1 MKKFKV
7 LISDIIYIS
16 KATKVKNKKIRIV
29 LSAFLTNATAAF
41 DILIIILFSNFFI
54 KTDYENFIINFFI
67 ENEIFLAILIPLRF
81 ITIYLDKLNVFSLQ
95 LSISENLKLYLVD
108 DIYKKGNYSIA
119 DATYHITKL
128 TDHIAYFYGALSNT
142 LSGILQVFFYLIFLS
157 STNFN
162 AIAVFFGFA
171 IFLVYPTRY
180 LLKKGREN
188 MHFAYE
194 FGQNVAKTTER
205 LIENLFL
212 IKILKTK
219 TYEKKLFNLEIK
231 KFSNAQFKNYYF
243 GTLNTL
249 TPNFAV
255 MLSFSV
261 LILFFNF
268 VRFLTLDFMAIVIRM
283 VQSLGSVNS
292 SLNMLFNSQVHI
304 SKIKEIEENFKVSN
318 NFKRNLNSDL
328 HNAIELKNVEFQY
341 FNSEKPI
348 FSNLNLDI
356 KKGEHVVLTGPN
368 GSGKSTLIGI
378 LSGTLNPN
386 AGSVDIFTNKI
397 GYVGVKPLIIPDS
410 LESNLMYGTDKKT
423 SDSYLKDIVELF
435 KLFDD
440 DNWSLKKEINN
451 SSLSSGQAQKISFM
465 RAFISDAELLFL
477 DESSSNLDK
486 DSKKLVFKILQDMNI
501 TIINSTHNPEDFK
514 YHSQIE
520 MSELK

>member
-1 MKKFKV
+1 
-7 LISDIIYIS
+7 
-16 KATKVKNKKIRIV
+16 
-29 LSAFLTNATAAF
+29 
-41 DILIIILFSNFFI
+41 
-54 KTDYENFIINFFI
+54 
-67 ENEIFLAILIPLRF
+67 
-81 ITIYLDKLNVFSLQ
+81 
-95 LSISENLKLYLVD
+95 
-108 DIYKKGNYSIA
+108 
-119 DATYHITKL
+119 
-128 TDHIAYFYGALSNT
+128 
-142 LSGILQVFFYLIFLS
+142 
-157 STNFN
+157 
-162 AIAVFFGFA
+162 
-171 IFLVYPTRY
+171 
-180 LLKKGREN
+180 
-188 MHFAYE
+188 MH
-194 FGQNVAKTTER
+194 K
-205 LIENLFL
+205 
-212 IKILKTK
+212 
-219 TYEKKLFNLEIK
+219 
-231 KFSNAQFKNYYF
+231 FKNYYF

-261 LILFFNF
+261 LIFVFNF

-341 FNSEKPI
+341 FNSEQPI

-451 SSLSSGQAQKISFM
+451 SSL
-465 RAFISDAELLFL
+465 LLV
-477 DESSSNLDK
+477 K
-486 DSKKLVFKILQDMNI
+486 HKKFHL
-501 TIINSTHNPEDFK
+501 
-514 YHSQIE
+514 
-520 MSELK
+520 